1 MAEYGKI
8 LPPNEPKEEVS
19 TENMIAI
26 ILILIVAIKL
36 ILGGFGL
43 AHLLILI
50 LIGILLITMI
60 DSIRERGWVRFYDRN
75 WRPPLITYY
84 RNERPFMYWQA
95 IIISWI
101 AGPIFMVAFLILKF

>member
-1 MAEYGKI
+1 MAEYAKI

-36 ILGGFGL
+36 ILGGFGV

-50 LIGILLITMI
+50 LIGIL
-60 DSIRERGWVRFYDRN
+60 
-75 WRPPLITYY
+75 
-84 RNERPFMYWQA
+84 
-95 IIISWI
+95 
-101 AGPIFMVAFLILKF
+101 